1 MLIHSSP
8 LSCRI
13 IGEILSD
20 FYHINLLCQEKLLNS
35 HYNNKNIMAEYI
47 EKYFSELSDIQK
59 SQYDRM
65 IELYPEWNQKINVV
79 SRKDID
85 NIEINHLLHSL
96 SIAKFI
102 QFKPGSRILDF
113 GCGGGLPG
121 IPLAAMFPEC
131 HFHLIDRIGK
141 KLRVASSIAEEI
153 GLKNVTFQHGDIAE
167 CKEKF
172 DFVVS
177 RAVMTL
183 PDLIKLSKKN
193 ITGQQRNSL
202 PNGVITLKGGDID
215 AEIANYKDVSM
226 IEDIS
231 NYFEEPFFETKKITY
246 TQIR

>member
-1 MLIHSSP
+1 MA
-8 LSCRI
+8 I
-13 IGEILSD
+13 I
-20 FYHINLLCQEKLLNS
+20 
-35 HYNNKNIMAEYI
+35 I

-65 IELYPEWNQKINVV
+65 IELYPEWNQKINVI

-102 QFKPGSRILDF
+102 KFKDGSRILDF

-121 IPLAAMFPEC
+121 IPLAAIFPEC

-141 KLRVASSIAEEI
+141 KLRVASDIAEKI
-153 GLKNVTFQHGDIAE
+153 GLNNVSFQHGDIAE

-183 PDLIKLSKKN
+183 PELIKLCRKNISKKQFN
-193 ITGQQRNSL
+193 EL
-202 PNGVITLKGGDID
+202 PNGVITLKGGDLTN
-215 AEIANYKDVSM
+215 EIADFANMSIDQ
-226 IEDIS
+226 DIS
-231 NYFEEPFFETKKITY
+231 KYFEESFFETKKVIY
-246 TQIR
+246 TQVVV